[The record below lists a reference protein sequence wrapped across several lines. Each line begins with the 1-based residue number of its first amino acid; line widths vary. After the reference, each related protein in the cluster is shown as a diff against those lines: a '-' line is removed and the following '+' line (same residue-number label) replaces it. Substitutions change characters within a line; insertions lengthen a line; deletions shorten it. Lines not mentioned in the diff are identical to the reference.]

1 MDLFFDTAFSTQ
13 MLRGGRKVV
22 VRGDASG
29 GQSLKPPP
37 KGEPNAGER
46 GLINQ
51 EAKCLFIRGGR
62 IA

>member
-1 MDLFFDTAFSTQ
+1 MDLFFDTAFITQ
-13 MLRGGRKVV
+13 VLRGGRKVV
-22 VRGDASG
+22 FTGDVSG
-29 GQSLKPPP
+29 GQSLMPPP

-46 GLINQ
+46 GLMNQ